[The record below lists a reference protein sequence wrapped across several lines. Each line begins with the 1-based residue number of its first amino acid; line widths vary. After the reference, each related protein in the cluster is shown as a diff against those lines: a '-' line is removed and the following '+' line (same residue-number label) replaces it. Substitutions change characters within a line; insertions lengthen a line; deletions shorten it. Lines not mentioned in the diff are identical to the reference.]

1 MKIVNMKKCL
11 SDHSDRY
18 FFCIKS
24 IFIMQF
30 ILNYKIL
37 KEENDMKLT
46 MELSKRNTERL
57 KKALEATD
65 KKAVR
70 ELIGDA
76 LDRHY
81 GFCCEIGRQQSSY
94 FLNDS
99 GTRCFIYVFIGVARY
114 NISMMPAARLAIYYG
129 TDDYEI
135 VTRSEIDPTEMFDE
149 IVLKEGTSNE
159 LRLKIKLA
167 E

>member
-1 MKIVNMKKCL
+1 
-11 SDHSDRY
+11 
-18 FFCIKS
+18 
-24 IFIMQF
+24 
-30 ILNYKIL
+30 
-37 KEENDMKLT
+37 MKLT

-65 KKAVR
+65 EKAVR

-94 FLNDS
+94 FLNDN

-114 NISMMPAARLAIYYG
+114 NLSMMPAARLAIYYG

-135 VTRSEIDPTEMFDE
+135 VTRSEIDPNEMFDE
-149 IVLKEGTSNE
+149 IVLKEGTSSE
-159 LRLKIKLA
+159 LRLRIKLA

>member
-1 MKIVNMKKCL
+1 
-11 SDHSDRY
+11 
-18 FFCIKS
+18 
-24 IFIMQF
+24 
-30 ILNYKIL
+30 
-37 KEENDMKLT
+37 MKLT

-57 KKALEATD
+57 KKALNATD
-65 KKAVR
+65 EKAVR

-94 FLNDS
+94 FLNDN

-114 NISMMPAARLAIYYG
+114 NISMMPAVRLAIYYG

-149 IVLKEGTSNE
+149 IVLKEGTLSE
-159 LRLKIKLA
+159 LRLRIKLA

>member
-1 MKIVNMKKCL
+1 M
-11 SDHSDRY
+11 
-18 FFCIKS
+18 
-24 IFIMQF
+24 
-30 ILNYKIL
+30 
-37 KEENDMKLT
+37 
-46 MELSKRNTERL
+46 
-57 KKALEATD
+57 EATD
-65 KKAVR
+65 EKAVR

-149 IVLKEGTSNE
+149 IVLEEGTSNE

>member
-1 MKIVNMKKCL
+1 MKIVNMKKYL
-11 SDHSDRY
+11 SDHSDGY

-57 KKALEATD
+57 KKALNATD
-65 KKAVR
+65 EKAVR

-94 FLNDS
+94 FLNDN

-114 NISMMPAARLAIYYG
+114 NLSSMPAARLAIYYG

-135 VTRSEIDPTEMFDE
+135 VTRSEINPTEMFDE
-149 IVLKEGTSNE
+149 IVLKEGTSSE

>member
-1 MKIVNMKKCL
+1 
-11 SDHSDRY
+11 
-18 FFCIKS
+18 
-24 IFIMQF
+24 
-30 ILNYKIL
+30 
-37 KEENDMKLT
+37 MKLT

-57 KKALEATD
+57 KKALNATD
-65 KKAVR
+65 EKAVR

-94 FLNDS
+94 FLNDN

-114 NISMMPAARLAIYYG
+114 NLSMMPAARLAIYYG

-135 VTRSEIDPTEMFDE
+135 ATRSEIDPTEMFDE
-149 IVLKEGTSNE
+149 IVLKEGTLSE